1 MKERGG
7 EAEKEN
13 TDKVCFRVLTDEF
26 QDILSVPDMAMLTT
40 ITSSPSGIEVVFISC
55 FILFRVTL
63 CFAINM
69 YFFHNQRK

>member
-1 MKERGG
+1 MKERVG

-13 TDKVCFRVLTDEF
+13 TDKMCFRVLTDEF
-26 QDILSVPDMAMLTT
+26 QDVLSVPDMAMLTM

-55 FILFRVTL
+55 FILFYVTL